1 MSLDTTFSSLN
12 LHPSI
17 LRAIEEAGY
26 TTPTPIQAQ
35 AIPEVLAGHDI
46 MASAQTGTGKTA
58 AFTLPALNLLAT
70 PHASN
75 SRGPRILVL
84 VPTRELAAQVNESAR
99 KYGKYIRAR
108 TVSIVGGMP
117 YPLQNKLLSQPL
129 DILVA
134 TPGRFIDHM
143 ERGRIDLSRLQMLIL
158 DEADRMLDMG
168 FMPDV
173 EKICKALP
181 AERQTM
187 LFSATLDGNIGRI
200 ARDILR
206 SPKTIQIAQQKE
218 KHANIEQR
226 LHYVDDMTHKNK
238 LLEHLLIAP
247 EMNQAIIFTSTKRH
261 ADLLAED
268 LYAAGH
274 KTAALHGD
282 MTQGARN
289 RTLTKLRHGDVK
301 VLVATDVAARGIDVL
316 GISHV
321 INYDLPKFA
330 EDYVH
335 RIGRTGRAGNTGI
348 AISFA
353 SNMDRH
359 ILRKIEQFTGNKMEA
374 AVIEGFEPKRAIKMD
389 GDSKRSGGR
398 GDSRGSAR
406 NDRNERSH
414 TPGGRG
420 GYQPRGDSPRQSFG
434 DRVMGEKP
442 AAEKS
447 YGPRSGGFNDRNKER
462 THDGARPASRG
473 FGDRSFADRADS
485 RPARSDAPNRERFA
499 NRDSASTHT
508 PRDSAGEVNGNSRSY
523 TKDTDMQFARE
534 LSKGFGG
541 KSNGDRSAND
551 RTATAKSYARK
562 PEGSF
567 GDRPNRSSAPRSD
580 APRVDYAKT
589 NTGEKF
595 GNPRPSPSPRPS
607 PAGDRANTNTGRAG
621 GDSAPRRPRS
631 FA

>member
-1 MSLDTTFSSLN
+1 MSFASLN
-12 LHPSI
+12 LHPTI

-35 AIPEVLAGHDI
+35 AIPDVLAGRDL

-70 PHASN
+70 PHESK

-134 TPGRFIDHM
+134 TPGRFIDHL
-143 ERGRIDLSRLQMLIL
+143 ERGRIDVSRLQMLIL

-173 EKICKALP
+173 ERICEALP
-181 AERQTM
+181 AERQTL

-200 ARDILR
+200 ARDILKN
-206 SPKTIQIAQQKE
+206 PKTIEIAQQKE

-226 LHYVDDMTHKNK
+226 LHFVDDMTHKNK

-247 EMNQAIIFTSTKRH
+247 EVNQTIIFTSTKRH
-261 ADLLAED
+261 ADVLAED

-301 VLVATDVAARGIDVL
+301 VLVATDVAARGIDVA

-335 RIGRTGRAGNTGI
+335 RIGRTGRAGATGI

-359 ILRKIEQFTGNKMEA
+359 ILRKIEQFTGQRMEP

-389 GDSKRSGGR
+389 GPSSNRRDGHK
-398 GDSRGSAR
+398 
-406 NDRNERSH
+406 
-414 TPGGRG
+414 PGGRG
-420 GYQPRGDSPRQSFG
+420 GFKPRD
-434 DRVMGEKP
+434 DRAGYK
-442 AAEKS
+442 
-447 YGPRSGGFNDRNKER
+447 GRD
-462 THDGARPASRG
+462 
-473 FGDRSFADRADS
+473 DRSNSRDS
-485 RPARSDAPNRERFA
+485 SFSTTGRSEGRFENRNENRG
-499 NRDSASTHT
+499 NRDSS
-508 PRDSAGEVNGNSRSY
+508 PREVNGNSAAYAARVERPSGDRAPARSTGERNFGDRNSGSRAQNAGAPNRSFGDSIAFGKKPY
-523 TKDTDMQFARE
+523 ARDGQRNE
-534 LSKGFGG
+534 NQRSEGRA
-541 KSNGDRSAND
+541 DRSA
-551 RTATAKSYARK
+551 APARRDNNRN
-562 PEGSF
+562 EG
-567 GDRPNRSSAPRSD
+567 RSNAAR
-580 APRVDYAKT
+580 
-589 NTGEKF
+589 GF
-595 GNPRPSPSPRPS
+595 
-607 PAGDRANTNTGRAG
+607 AGANAG
-621 GDSAPRRPRS
+621 SGAPRRPRS